1 MRWCCRPV
9 QWYFFTWSSPLL
21 LLPRLFGGVY
31 MMGTNSSRACCSV
44 RGVSCGVLRVLQKV
58 SWACLIGRGNT
69 T

>member
-31 MMGTNSSRACCSV
+31 MMELTPAEHVVLCVVCLAGCCGSFKKYH
-44 RGVSCGVLRVLQKV
+44 GHAS
-58 SWACLIGRGNT
+58 
-69 T
+69 